1 MVEQDLTQLI
11 RQAKA
16 GDTDAF
22 AVLVAQFKGE
32 VFRHAYAM
40 TGDRMEAED
49 IAQEAFVKAWYALD
63 KLEHAYAFASW
74 MSKIVSHLCYDRLK
88 KLRKKAVIQAEIEE
102 EPLRRA
108 TSNIDSANL
117 RFDIRG
123 AMEKL
128 SPEHRAAIVLRD
140 IQGYSYEEIADILN
154 IPLGTVKSRINT
166 ARNILKKELS
176 RG

>member
-88 KLRKKAVIQAEIEE
+88 KLRKKRHF
-102 EPLRRA
+102 RR
-108 TSNIDSANL
+108 
-117 RFDIRG
+117 
-123 AMEKL
+123 K
-128 SPEHRAAIVLRD
+128 
-140 IQGYSYEEIADILN
+140 
-154 IPLGTVKSRINT
+154 
-166 ARNILKKELS
+166 
-176 RG
+176 